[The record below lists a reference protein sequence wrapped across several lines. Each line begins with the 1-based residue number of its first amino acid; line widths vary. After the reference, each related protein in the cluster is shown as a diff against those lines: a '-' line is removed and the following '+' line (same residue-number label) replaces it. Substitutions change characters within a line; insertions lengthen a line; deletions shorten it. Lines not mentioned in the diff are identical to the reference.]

1 MLKLMIASPLCSF
14 VNLDFAFDM
23 CNASLILGG
32 CFAYK
37 FASRT
42 LYSSL

>member
-14 VNLDFAFDM
+14 VNLDFCFDI
-23 CNASLILGG
+23 CNTGLMLGG

-37 FASRT
+37 LASRT